1 MATAATVIAYDDEN
15 FRLIF
20 PAFADETAWPEPLLQ
35 AYWDLGGDFIT
46 TKDSP
51 CNGLNNGSL
60 QFARDLMCAHL
71 ATLMSVPADSSGG
84 GSGSVEGGAPAGGI
98 LTNASIGAVS
108 VGVMPPP
115 VKGMWDYWFA
125 QTPYGQQLLALLAI
139 KGVGGLYVGGLPE
152 RIAFRKVGGVF
163 W

>member
-1 MATAATVIAYDDEN
+1 MATAAKVIAYNDAN

-20 PAFADETAWPEPLLQ
+20 PAFADPALWPEPTLQ

-46 TKDSP
+46 TTDSP

-71 ATLMSVPADSSGG
+71 ATLMGQPAISGG
-84 GSGSVEGGAPAGGI
+84 GGGEVESGIPAGGV

-108 VGVMPPP
+108 VGIMAPPA
-115 VKGMWDYWFA
+115 KGMWDYWFA

-163 W
+163 Y